1 MRKLIEGLPNQS
13 AAVAYQA
20 VTGLRGRELPAAI
33 ASTIMQRRP
42 RAHGLLQRA
51 AEAVWVRPPAAITRA
66 YQKIDKPIRA
76 RWSGRGERST
86 AHIALDAMNRNE
98 GLRGG
103 WTVFAK
109 AAVPRVSLRRGPS
122 MEVSPLWSF
131 DGLPQP
137 QTKL

>member
-51 AEAVWVRPPAAITRA
+51 AEAVWVRPPAATRLSENRQA
-66 YQKIDKPIRA
+66 YPCTL
-76 RWSGRGERST
+76 ER
-86 AHIALDAMNRNE
+86 
-98 GLRGG
+98 
-103 WTVFAK
+103 
-109 AAVPRVSLRRGPS
+109 
-122 MEVSPLWSF
+122 
-131 DGLPQP
+131 
-137 QTKL
+137 